1 MAILLNLVKST
12 VSAGYTVRCNK
23 CIRDYSFFVFVF
35 QYFAYCFP
43 CFPPIISMHV
53 KFFFALHACQFYA
66 CSYDVKCYLFRSY
79 ISTMYCGQ
87 FWFNS
92 TKFCLNKLRVSYNNS
107 CRRLL
112 GLPMRNSAS
121 GMFVQCNLLSF
132 GERLRKSIFAF
143 RGRIQSSNN
152 IVIKCMVNSVAPLV
166 SNVWKWWRTTL
177 YTGHVTV

>member
-1 MAILLNLVKST
+1 MLDRINTL
-12 VSAGYTVRCNK
+12 
-23 CIRDYSFFVFVF
+23 IRR
-35 QYFAYCFP
+35 
-43 CFPPIISMHV
+43 
-53 KFFFALHACQFYA
+53 FYA

-79 ISTMYCGQ
+79 ISNMYCGQ

-92 TKFCLNKLRVSYNNS
+92 TKYCVSYNNS

-132 GERLRKSIFAF
+132 GELLRKSIYTF
-143 RGRIQSSNN
+143 RGRIQSSDNT
-152 IVIKCMVNSVAPLV
+152 IIKCMVNSVAPLV